1 MYLFSKIGPSELTV
15 VLVVLF
21 VVVVPVA
28 AIPSYRSGLA
38 LRKLDKGTFEIAQEE
53 PAPTRGVHH
62 STDTAVHEMEV
73 RQMVEAAAFR
83 RRRRGERELDSD
95 AEIQRLLSGSE
106 PGESGEPSGE
116 VEPGRASEDP
126 EMAQIRREIR
136 ELVVANNERR
146 KRRGEAP
153 LDIESEV
160 GQRLREWT

>member
-28 AIPSYRSGLA
+28 AIAFSRSGRGLSE
-38 LRKLDKGTFEIAQEE
+38 LGKGTFAIDKEE
-53 PAPTRGVHH
+53 PEPTRGAPPPP
-62 STDTAVHEMEV
+62 DPAVHEMEV